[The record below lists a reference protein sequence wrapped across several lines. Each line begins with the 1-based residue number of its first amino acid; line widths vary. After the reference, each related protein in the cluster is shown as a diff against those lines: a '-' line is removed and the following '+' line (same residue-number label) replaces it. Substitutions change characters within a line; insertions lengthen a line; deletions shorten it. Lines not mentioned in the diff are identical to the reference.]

1 GPVWT
6 VKFNVRGTR
15 IATGGQD
22 GKVVVWDLS
31 GSTTTTAEAPETSL
45 GRGTMQVLSSTPAR
59 VFEGHKSDVVDLS
72 WSHSDFLCSASI
84 DHTVML
90 WHPVRWE

>member
-1 GPVWT
+1 MFVCLPVC
-6 VKFNVRGTR
+6 
-15 IATGGQD
+15 
-22 GKVVVWDLS
+22 LS
-31 GSTTTTAEAPETSL
+31 CLFS
-45 GRGTMQVLSSTPAR
+45 VLSPVKVFAWNPVR

-90 WHPVRWE
+90 WHPHMCDAIRGHSGVLK

>member
-1 GPVWT
+1 MCLWCLLCVLCVYLSVSRVKVFAWTPV
-6 VKFNVRGTR
+6 
-15 IATGGQD
+15 
-22 GKVVVWDLS
+22 
-31 GSTTTTAEAPETSL
+31 
-45 GRGTMQVLSSTPAR
+45 R

-90 WHPVRWE
+90 WHPHRCDLGSERCIPPNPFPLCVPPLYTYFYALGL